1 MAGAILQLAATKV
14 KLWAAKF
21 SEAWAACMIC
31 MVQGDVTVL
40 TINHAVTA
48 SKTGAL
54 AGLGCVGASFLSSKR
69 NKTTDALLTGAVTIA
84 ADFAIHPTHFGPQ
97 LTEAALTGAV
107 AACLC
112 YLISIKRWTR
122 RG

>member
-1 MAGAILQLAATKV
+1 MIGAMPQVVSTKV
-14 KLWAAKF
+14 KLWVEKF

-40 TINHAVTA
+40 TISHAVTA

-54 AGLGCVGASFLSSKR
+54 AGMGCVIASCVSSKR
-69 NKTTDALLTGAVTIA
+69 NKTTDALLTGAVTMA
-84 ADFAIHPTHFGPQ
+84 ADITIHPTHFGPQ
-97 LTEAALTGAV
+97 LAEAALTGIV

-112 YLISIKRWTR
+112 YLISVKVVKK
-122 RG
+122 

>member
-1 MAGAILQLAATKV
+1 MIGAMPQVVSTKV
-14 KLWAAKF
+14 KLLVEKF

-40 TINHAVTA
+40 TISHTVTA

-54 AGLGCVGASFLSSKR
+54 AGMGCVIASCLSSKR
-69 NKTTDALLTGAVTIA
+69 NKTTDALLTGAVTMA

-97 LTEAALTGAV
+97 LAEAALTGIV

-112 YLISIKRWTR
+112 YLISVKVVKK
-122 RG
+122 

>member
-1 MAGAILQLAATKV
+1 MVARL
-14 KLWAAKF
+14 KLWAEKF

-40 TINHAVTA
+40 TISHAITA

-54 AGLGCVGASFLSSKR
+54 AGLGCVAASFVSSKR

-84 ADFAIHPTHFGPQ
+84 ADIAIHPTHFGPQ
-97 LTEAALTGAV
+97 LTEAALTGI
-107 AACLC
+107 AAAAIC
-112 YLISIKRWTR
+112 YLIGKK
-122 RG
+122 